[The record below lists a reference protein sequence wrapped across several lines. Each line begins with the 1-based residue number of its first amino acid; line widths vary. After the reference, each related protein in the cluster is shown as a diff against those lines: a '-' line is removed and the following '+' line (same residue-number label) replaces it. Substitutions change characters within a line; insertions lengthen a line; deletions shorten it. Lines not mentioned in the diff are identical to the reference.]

1 MTAQAPSSPEAELAK
16 LLIQTN
22 YLFRDLEINWLAQ
35 YLSPDLTIEKLYS
48 NRPVYTAFRPNIFLD
63 VLYIIISGG
72 PIITRSTPLDRII
85 AISYPG
91 GCFGMRNLPFGFGQ
105 MSRAFPSLVEAYKTT
120 DIIKLPLDT
129 LKEIYQDSPVVR
141 ERYDKFF
148 ELREKFQYHLLNC
161 SSYPP
166 QAVAALFRALVY
178 QERSLGNQPQSDGVY
193 TFDLPIDVI
202 ARSCQ
207 LNHRTVEQVL
217 KGMQKVKLIEAAK
230 SSDSS
235 EDTIRVIDPEGLKE
249 TYAWI
254 ETQISIFVS

>member
-120 DIIKLPLDT
+120 DMPD
-129 LKEIYQDSPVVR
+129 
-141 ERYDKFF
+141 
-148 ELREKFQYHLLNC
+148 
-161 SSYPP
+161 
-166 QAVAALFRALVY
+166 
-178 QERSLGNQPQSDGVY
+178 
-193 TFDLPIDVI
+193 
-202 ARSCQ
+202 
-207 LNHRTVEQVL
+207 
-217 KGMQKVKLIEAAK
+217 
-230 SSDSS
+230 
-235 EDTIRVIDPEGLKE
+235 
-249 TYAWI
+249 
-254 ETQISIFVS
+254 